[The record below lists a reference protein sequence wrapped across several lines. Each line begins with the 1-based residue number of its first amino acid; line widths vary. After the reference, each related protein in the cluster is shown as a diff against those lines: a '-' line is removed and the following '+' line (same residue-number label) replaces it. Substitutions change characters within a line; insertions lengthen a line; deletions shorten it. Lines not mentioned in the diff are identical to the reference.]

1 MPGKYSE
8 DNAKKILE
16 NLKNELDAGTGIA
29 ETINNVEQV
38 KRRIYHNL
46 ISSVQDELLGPSL
59 PLRRIKRTKNG
70 SRLWVPVRPRQ

>member
-29 ETINNVEQV
+29 ATINNVEQV
-38 KRRIYHNL
+38 KRRIVSTDL
-46 ISSVQDELLGPSL
+46 FSSG
-59 PLRRIKRTKNG
+59 
-70 SRLWVPVRPRQ
+70 